1 MSTITRL
8 LLFTSLCCIS
18 AVVTAQHKISGTI
31 KNHKDKVITSANI
44 TLKSADGKLLTFT
57 RSNEKGN
64 YELSLSAPAIPGSL
78 IEVSSLGYKKEI
90 IAVTGKKNTYDFILT
105 EGTIDLPTVVINNRP
120 RLKLNGDTLS
130 YQLSDFSG
138 KQDRVLAD
146 VLKKMP
152 GIDVASDGKISY
164 NGKNISNFY
173 IDGDNLL
180 DDKYNIA
187 TKSIPKEAVD
197 KVQVIENDQPI
208 KMLRNKS
215 NSDDVAL
222 NITIKDEAKLKI
234 MGQASIGAGLPER
247 FNGNVNAMM
256 FNKKYKGINYIKGN
270 NIGDDPAADLI
281 SHNVSDYLKRLNNN
295 KRNTLLS
302 SGAAGV
308 PDLPKNRYLFN
319 QAGLINVNNL
329 FNLHKDVQLKT
340 NLYYLTDRQ
349 QRDYNKFTENYLPNG
364 NISFTE
370 QQHNISRPNQFRA
383 QANLNINRDKSYLIN
398 NFIGAYNP
406 VSYQVGL
413 TTNDILLKQQL
424 HQRTTDISNE
434 FSYMNTLKSGSIYNL
449 YSYVNYTNLPERL
462 QISPGL
468 NTQQFNGGLPYA
480 QLDQS
485 TQTPSWFT
493 NNYFSFKLVNL
504 PFIQTYKTGF
514 SLEKQSLS
522 SSLLVQ
528 ENDLSYQP
536 AVKDAINNLDWNRS
550 NLFAEGLYEYETEQI
565 KASIKLPV
573 SYQQIHY
580 SDPGFALDKR
590 LSRLYL
596 NPNLNVKY
604 QTGIENYLMLNYSI
618 QNQLGSMD
626 DIYQGEI
633 LKNYRNLFSNS
644 ALLSEQRNQAVLLNF
659 NYRKAITM
667 FFFSLQAM
675 YSRTNLN
682 TISSSILTENLQQRE
697 VLPYNNNINSY
708 SLNGNVSKYWFALR
722 TTLSMGLTW
731 SQSSSNQIQN
741 SEFLTYKNIN
751 NGIKAGFQSKISKET
766 ALNYTINYT
775 QTASKRQGGNESVQ
789 FNQIRQQAEFSFM
802 PLKNVFLNLSAEHL
816 YTKQS
821 GQPRLSYIFSD
832 LNMRYRLEKIRTDL
846 EFGMNNL
853 ANIKNF
859 KAIYLSANSF
869 TSGNYRIPGRIGLF
883 KATFN
888 F

>member
-1 MSTITRL
+1 MRIL
-8 LLFTSLCCIS
+8 LLLICFSCIS
-18 AVVTAQHKISGTI
+18 CFAIAQYKINGTV
-31 KNHKDKVITSANI
+31 KNHKDKAVTSANI
-44 TLKSADGKLLTFT
+44 TLKSADGKILTFT

-64 YELSLSAPAIPGSL
+64 YVLSFSTATIPGAL
-78 IEVSSLGYKKEI
+78 IEVSSLGYKKEM
-90 IAVTGKKNTYDFILT
+90 TTLTEKRTTYDFTLT
-105 EGTIDLPTVVINNRP
+105 ESTIELPTVVINNRP

-152 GIDVASDGKISY
+152 GIDVSSDGKISY

-197 KVQVIENDQPI
+197 KVQVIENDQPV

-222 NITIKDEAKLKI
+222 NITIKDEARLKM
-234 MGQASIGAGLPER
+234 MGQAGIGAGLPER
-247 FNGNVNAMM
+247 FNGNANAMM

-295 KRNTLLS
+295 KRNTILS

-319 QAGLINVNNL
+319 RAGLINVNNL
-329 FNLHKDVQLKT
+329 FNLRKDVQLKT

-349 QRDYNKFTENYLPNG
+349 QQDYNKFTENYLPSG
-364 NISFTE
+364 NIGFTE

-383 QANLNINRDKSYLIN
+383 QANLNINRDKSYLN
-398 NFIGAYNP
+398 NTFIAAYNP

-413 TTNDILLKQQL
+413 TTNDIQLRQQL
-424 HQRTTDISNE
+424 HQRTTDVSNE

-468 NTQQFNGGLPYA
+468 NAQQFNAGIPYR
-480 QLDQS
+480 QLDQN
-485 TQTPSWFT
+485 TQTPSWLT
-493 NNYFSFKLVNL
+493 NNYVTFKLVKL
-504 PFIQTYKTGF
+504 PFMQTYKTGF
-514 SLEKQSLS
+514 SLERQALR
-522 SSLLVQ
+522 SSLLAQ
-528 ENDLSYQP
+528 QNDLSYQS
-536 AVKDAINNLDWNRS
+536 AVINAVNNLDWNRS
-550 NLFAEGLYEYETEQI
+550 TLFAEGLYEYDTEHI
-565 KASIKLPV
+565 KASVKLPV

-580 SDPGFALDKR
+580 RDPGFTLDKR
-590 LSRLYL
+590 LDRLYL
-596 NPNLNVKY
+596 NPNLNIRY
-604 QTGIENYLMLNYSI
+604 QTGIENYLMLNYSM

-633 LKNYRNLFSNS
+633 LKNYRNLFSSS
-644 ALLSEQRNQAVLLNF
+644 ALLSEQKNQAVFLNF

-682 TISSSILTENLQQRE
+682 TISSSILTENLQQRQT
-697 VLPYNNNINSY
+697 LPYDNNINSY
-708 SLNGNVSKYWFALR
+708 SLNGNMSKYLFALS
-722 TTLSMGLTW
+722 TTLTMGLTW
-731 SQSSSNQIQN
+731 SQSNSNQIQN
-741 SEFLTYKNIN
+741 AEFLIYKNVN
-751 NGIKAGFQSKISKET
+751 NGIKAGFQSKINKET

-802 PLKNVFLNLSAEHL
+802 PLKSVFLNISAEHL

-832 LNMRYRLEKIRTDL
+832 LNIRYRLEKKHVDL
-846 EFGMNNL
+846 ELGINNL

-869 TSGNYRIPGRIGLF
+869 TSGNYQIPGRIGMF